1 MGGGTNIKEKGGEG
15 GGIGRGSIGLGIT
28 IVKGGTSPWQ
38 IPVHLGLFYL
48 LIIFS
53 LAIISP
59 FITCNLYFIVPSNA
73 V

>member
-38 IPVHLGLFYL
+38 IPVHLGLLFHHL
-48 LIIFS
+48 LLVIYIS
-53 LAIISP
+53 LFPLMQYKI
-59 FITCNLYFIVPSNA
+59 LYQLNF
-73 V
+73 